1 MHERTSYFQCEA
13 VTAASPE
20 FIMDADLGE
29 LQISGALTKPEPPK
43 TEPAIIDDPE
53 LGPLVLGPAPAMT
66 ALPRRTGPPRSRSA
80 KTSGG
85 R

>member
-1 MHERTSYFQCEA
+1 MTQRQSYFQCEA
-13 VTAASPE
+13 VTTAAPE

-29 LQISGALTKPEPPK
+29 LQISAVPTKPEPPK
-43 TEPAIIDDPE
+43 TVIIDDPE

-66 ALPRRTGPPRSRSA
+66 ALPRRTGPPRCRSA

>member
-1 MHERTSYFQCEA
+1 MTSPISFFKCEA
-13 VTAASPE
+13 VSAGAPE
-20 FIMDADLGE
+20 FIVDDTLGE
-29 LQISGALTKPEPPK
+29 LQISTIPAELERPQ
-43 TEPAIIDDPE
+43 TEPVIIDDPE